1 MHRALKRRVDHEESP
16 AFALV
21 FAGLGRLDARSDEGF
36 NIPRRDANVESAEKD
51 RAGKSRSEYEGGNAP
66 YAQRSSDVGLSV
78 WNRFASVLRVPS
90 SCARSRARE
99 CVPGFRDLKLFFG
112 ADRNGDCIKR
122 TPGYLVDRRIF
133 LTTFGYMTKPGTTRG

>member
-1 MHRALKRRVDHEESP
+1 MHRALKRRVDHKELP
-16 AFALV
+16 AFAFV

-66 YAQRSSDVGLSV
+66 YARRSSDVGLSV

-99 CVPGFRDLKLFFG
+99 CVPGVRDLKLFFG
-112 ADRNGDCIKR
+112 ADQE
-122 TPGYLVDRRIF
+122 P
-133 LTTFGYMTKPGTTRG
+133 